1 VSTIQIRVLCFH
13 VPSFVTTII
22 FVLKQT
28 TFMFVAMAPLQ
39 IPLNIKFQF
48 MFPTI
53 THVGANV
60 ELPSVEMSSM
70 NVQIFKVPSSSTTLC
85 LFMFEASCKSHLN
98 FLLKLQNLFN

>member
-1 VSTIQIRVLCFH
+1 MCQQSELGFFVFMFLHLLQQ
-13 VPSFVTTII
+13 SF

-28 TFMFVAMAPLQ
+28 TFMFVVMAPFQ

-48 MFPTI
+48 MFSTI

-60 ELPSVEMSSM
+60 ELLSVEMFSM

-85 LFMFEASCKSHLN
+85 FLMFEAQCKSRL
-98 FLLKLQNLFN
+98 